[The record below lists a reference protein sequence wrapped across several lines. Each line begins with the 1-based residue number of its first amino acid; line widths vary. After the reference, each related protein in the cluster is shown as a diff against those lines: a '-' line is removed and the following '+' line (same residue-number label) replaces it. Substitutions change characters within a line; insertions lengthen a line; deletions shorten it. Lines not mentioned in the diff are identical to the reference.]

1 MRVWAIAASVLL
13 LTACARTAPAA
24 LTEFR
29 DSERG
34 FTIRRPQ
41 TWTEVRRGD
50 GVWFIP
56 GGADEVPEAAEFI
69 LVVTRPS
76 AGRLD
81 DPAIRRAVFE
91 LLPIHGVSGFQQD
104 ARTTDQVLW
113 YKFEVTGSSGGQE
126 WASVG
131 VVAAGQ
137 TRYHIVVC
145 ATPLPRW
152 RDGQKQCDQVVKTFQ
167 PGDLNE

>member
-1 MRVWAIAASVLL
+1 MRTWAAAVSVLL
-13 LTACARTAPAA
+13 LTACARTAPVV

-29 DSERG
+29 DSDLG
-34 FTIRRPQ
+34 FTVRRPQ
-41 TWTEVRRGD
+41 TWTEVHRDD
-50 GVWFIP
+50 GVWFVP
-56 GGADEVPEAAEFI
+56 SGADRVPETAEFI

-81 DPAIRRAVFE
+81 DPAIRRVVFE

-137 TRYHIVVC
+137 TRYQIAIC
-145 ATPLPRW
+145 AAPLSQW

-167 PGDLNE
+167 PGNLQ